1 MKTNYISQLS
11 KETQELIL
19 NDLKNELA
27 KLGLNKEEFLEA
39 IDNAM
44 NSRLCDL
51 EDTINVNKYLEK

>member
-27 KLGLNKEEFLEA
+27 KLGLNKEEFLEV

-51 EDTINVNKYLEK
+51 EDTINVNKYL

>member
-1 MKTNYISQLS
+1 MKTNYIFQLS

-51 EDTINVNKYLEK
+51 EDTINVNKYL

>member
-51 EDTINVNKYLEK
+51 EDTINVNKYL

>member
-1 MKTNYISQLS
+1 MKTSYIFQLS

-51 EDTINVNKYLEK
+51 EDTINVNKYL